1 MMIYCENMYDVS
13 PWICL
18 DMSMLFVRSWKEQG
32 KSKLR
37 YSLICFTQ
45 DDCVMLISQTNGL
58 NEMKFP
64 SNTKE
69 LMIML
74 YNELSPMTYDKRQ
87 IKVYLRKGLK
97 LNTDELDMRS
107 VPSLLGR

>member
-1 MMIYCENMYDVS
+1 MKGYDE
-13 PWICL
+13 
-18 DMSMLFVRSWKEQG
+18 R
-32 KSKLR
+32 
-37 YSLICFTQ
+37 
-45 DDCVMLISQTNGL
+45 
-58 NEMKFP
+58 KFL
-64 SNTKE
+64 SNLKE